1 MKNIIGI
8 LMLCII
14 LFSCNGYYKVLTVKN
29 PAPADCIRTLDM
41 KNRYFILHS
50 DSTAFEMG
58 NISLSDNNNKIQCS
72 LVNLPEMHTL
82 YTGSSNPKKMK
93 YQMGGDEY
101 NGSVILK
108 EVHLYLSPGN
118 MLAAGQNEIAIANV
132 NTIEVLEKDQQKTRR
147 QRVVGWLLGAG
158 SAAVV
163 VALIAA
169 ASLSK
174 MTL

>member
-1 MKNIIGI
+1 MKNTIGL
-8 LMLCII
+8 LMLSII
-14 LFSCNGYYKVLTVKN
+14 LFSCNGFYKVLTVKN
-29 PAPADCIRTLDM
+29 PAPVDCIRTLDM

-50 DSTAFEMG
+50 DSTVFAME

-82 YTGSSNPKKMK
+82 YTGNSNPKKLK
-93 YQMGGDEY
+93 YLTGGDEY

-118 MLAAGQNEIAIANV
+118 TLTAGQNKIAIANV
-132 NTIEVLEKDQQKTRR
+132 NTIEVLEKDKQKTRR
-147 QRVVGWLLGAG
+147 HRVVGWFLCAG